1 MSATKRA
8 FPVEPWPGRAATEPR
23 DAAVMPL
30 SAAAPHIAV
39 ARPQIL
45 PAGPQLVPAAPPATE
60 NLPLA
65 PKVPVANP
73 QLMAAAPQMATAAQP
88 VPAEAHRPP
97 SLRVLPLLRSS
108 LPRQFVRVPTHAV
121 GVHPEQRQY
130 PRAKLKLP
138 LRLSAVGGVPEDH
151 PITLVMRNISS
162 TGVYFLCPKH
172 LAVGTKI
179 LLEVVL
185 VSKPMGLGSVIMT
198 TLAHVCRTEAAA
210 MPGWYGLAAHF
221 DDVQFDHDDDI
232 PSRFL
237 KP

>member
-8 FPVEPWPGRAATEPR
+8 FPVEAWPGKTAAEPR
-23 DAAVMPL
+23 DAA
-30 SAAAPHIAV
+30 AAPLIGAV
-39 ARPQIL
+39 PPQGL
-45 PAGPQLVPAAPPATE
+45 PAGPQPVSAAESVAE
-60 NLPLA
+60 RLPLR
-65 PKVPVANP
+65 PQVVVARQQP
-73 QLMAAAPQMATAAQP
+73 LAATTHMASAVQP
-88 VPAEAHRPP
+88 VLAGAYRTPA
-97 SLRVLPLLRSS
+97 LRVVPLLRSS

-121 GVHPEQRQY
+121 GVHPEHRQY

-138 LRLSAVGGVPEDH
+138 LRLSAVGGVLEDH

-172 LAVGTKI
+172 LAVGTRI

-198 TLAHVCRTEAAA
+198 TMAHVCRTESAA
-210 MPGWYGLAAHF
+210 MPGWYGLAACF
-221 DDVQFDHDDDI
+221 DDVQFDHDDNI

>member
-8 FPVEPWPGRAATEPR
+8 FTAEPWPGKTAAEPREAATK
-23 DAAVMPL
+23 
-30 SAAAPHIAV
+30 PHI
-39 ARPQIL
+39 
-45 PAGPQLVPAAPPATE
+45 VPAQAS
-60 NLPLA
+60 LA
-65 PKVPVANP
+65 A
-73 QLMAAAPQMATAAQP
+73 AAQP
-88 VPAEAHRPP
+88 VIAGSPRTPE
-97 SLRVLPLLRSS
+97 LRVVPLLRSS

-121 GVHPEQRQY
+121 GVHPEHRQY

-138 LRLSAVGGVPEDH
+138 LRLSAVGGVPEEH
-151 PITLVMRNISS
+151 PVSLVMRNISS

-172 LAVGTKI
+172 LDVGTRI
-179 LLEVVL
+179 MLEVVL

-210 MPGWYGLAAHF
+210 MPGWYGLAASF
-221 DDVQFDHDDDI
+221 DDVQFDHDDDL

>member
-8 FPVEPWPGRAATEPR
+8 IPAEPWPGKTVAEPR
-23 DAAVMPL
+23 EVVPKPRG
-30 SAAAPHIAV
+30 AAAKPLAV
-39 ARPQIL
+39 A
-45 PAGPQLVPAAPPATE
+45 AGAVAAI
-60 NLPLA
+60 
-65 PKVPVANP
+65 
-73 QLMAAAPQMATAAQP
+73 AAPQASAAKP
-88 VPAEAHRPP
+88 HLVNAALPAVTELPRTPA
-97 SLRVLPLLRSS
+97 LRVVPLLRSS
-108 LPRQFVRVPTHAV
+108 LPRRFVRVPTHAV

-138 LRLSAVGGVPEDH
+138 LRLSATGGVPEEH

-162 TGVYFLCPKH
+162 TGVYFLCPKY
-172 LAVGTKI
+172 LAVGTRI
-179 LLEVVL
+179 MLEVVL

-210 MPGWYGLAAHF
+210 MPGWYGLAACF
-221 DDVQFDHDDDI
+221 DDVQFDHDDDL

>member
-8 FPVEPWPGRAATEPR
+8 FPVEPWPGKTVAEPR
-23 DAAVMPL
+23 ETAL
-30 SAAAPHIAV
+30 K
-39 ARPQIL
+39 PQI
-45 PAGPQLVPAAPPATE
+45 VTE
-60 NLPLA
+60 LPLL
-65 PKVPVANP
+65 PR
-73 QLMAAAPQMATAAQP
+73 T
-88 VPAEAHRPP
+88 P
-97 SLRVLPLLRSS
+97 SLRVVPLLRSS

-121 GVHPEQRQY
+121 GAHPEQRQY
-130 PRAKLKLP
+130 PRANLKLP
-138 LRLSAVGGVPEDH
+138 LRLSAAGGVPEEH

-172 LAVGTKI
+172 LVVGTRI
-179 LLEVVL
+179 MLEVVL

-198 TLAHVCRTEAAA
+198 TLAHVCRTEGTA

-221 DDVQFDHDDDI
+221 DDVQFDHDDDV

>member
-8 FPVEPWPGRAATEPR
+8 FPVEPWPGKSAAEPR
-23 DAAVMPL
+23 E
-30 SAAAPHIAV
+30 AAARPCSVA
-39 ARPQIL
+39 ARPLVL
-45 PAGPQLVPAAPPATE
+45 PAGPQLLPPALPVAD
-60 NLPLA
+60 NLPR
-65 PKVPVANP
+65 
-73 QLMAAAPQMATAAQP
+73 T
-88 VPAEAHRPP
+88 PA
-97 SLRVLPLLRSS
+97 LRVVPLLRSS

-172 LAVGTKI
+172 LPVGTRI

-198 TLAHVCRTEAAA
+198 TMAHVCRIEPAA
-210 MPGWYGLAAHF
+210 MPGWYGLAACF
-221 DDVQFDHDDDI
+221 DDVQFDRDDGL
-232 PSRFL
+232 PSRFM

>member
-1 MSATKRA
+1 VS
-8 FPVEPWPGRAATEPR
+8 
-23 DAAVMPL
+23 L
-30 SAAAPHIAV
+30 
-39 ARPQIL
+39 PQ
-45 PAGPQLVPAAPPATE
+45 PAQPTVE
-60 NLPLA
+60 NLPR
-65 PKVPVANP
+65 
-73 QLMAAAPQMATAAQP
+73 T
-88 VPAEAHRPP
+88 PA
-97 SLRVLPLLRSS
+97 LRVVPLLRSS

-138 LRLSAVGGVPEDH
+138 LRLSAAGGVPEDH

-172 LAVGTKI
+172 LPVGTQI

-185 VSKPMGLGSVIMT
+185 VSKPMGMGSVVMT
-198 TLAHVCRTEAAA
+198 TKAHVCRTEAAA
-210 MPGWYGLAAHF
+210 MPGWYDLAACF

-232 PSRFL
+232 PSRFV

>member
-8 FPVEPWPGRAATEPR
+8 FPVEPWLGRTATEPR
-23 DAAVMPL
+23 E
-30 SAAAPHIAV
+30 AAPNPHV
-39 ARPQIL
+39 
-45 PAGPQLVPAAPPATE
+45 VPAA
-60 NLPLA
+60 LGI
-65 PKVPVANP
+65 
-73 QLMAAAPQMATAAQP
+73 AAAAQP
-88 VPAEAHRPP
+88 AVAEPPRKPA
-97 SLRVLPLLRSS
+97 LRVVPLLRSS

-172 LAVGTKI
+172 LAVGTRI

-185 VSKPMGLGSVIMT
+185 VSKPMGHGSVVMT

-210 MPGWYGLAAHF
+210 MPGWFGLAACF
-221 DDVQFDHDDDI
+221 DDVQFDHDDDM

>member
-8 FPVEPWPGRAATEPR
+8 FPVEPWPGKSAAEPR
-23 DAAVMPL
+23 DAAPKQCTV
-30 SAAAPHIAV
+30 A
-39 ARPQIL
+39 ARPL
-45 PAGPQLVPAAPPATE
+45 VLSAGPQLLPPTLPVAE
-60 NLPLA
+60 NLPR
-65 PKVPVANP
+65 
-73 QLMAAAPQMATAAQP
+73 T
-88 VPAEAHRPP
+88 PA
-97 SLRVLPLLRSS
+97 LRVVPLLRSS

-138 LRLSAVGGVPEDH
+138 LRLSAVSGVPEDH

-172 LAVGTKI
+172 LAVGTRV

-185 VSKPMGLGSVIMT
+185 VSKPMGCGSVVMT
-198 TLAHVCRTEAAA
+198 TMAHVCRTEAVA
-210 MPGWYGLAAHF
+210 MPGWYGLAACF
-221 DDVQFDHDDDI
+221 DDVQFDHDDGL

>member
-1 MSATKRA
+1 MNATKRA
-8 FPVEPWPGRAATEPR
+8 FLVEPWLSKTVAEPR
-23 DAAVMPL
+23 ETAAK
-30 SAAAPHIAV
+30 
-39 ARPQIL
+39 PQF
-45 PAGPQLVPAAPPATE
+45 VTE
-60 NLPLA
+60 LPL
-65 PKVPVANP
+65 PPR
-73 QLMAAAPQMATAAQP
+73 T
-88 VPAEAHRPP
+88 P
-97 SLRVLPLLRSS
+97 SLRVVPLLRSS

-162 TGVYFLCPKH
+162 TGAYFLCPQH
-172 LAVGTKI
+172 LMVGTRI

-185 VSKPMGLGSVIMT
+185 VSKPMGMGSVVMT
-198 TLAHVCRTEAAA
+198 TMAHVCRTEAAA
-210 MPGWYGLAAHF
+210 MPGWYGLAATF
-221 DDVQFDHDDDI
+221 DDVQFEHDDDL

>member
-8 FPVEPWPGRAATEPR
+8 FPVEPWPGKTVAEPR
-23 DAAVMPL
+23 DASRQPHAV
-30 SAAAPHIAV
+30 
-39 ARPQIL
+39 
-45 PAGPQLVPAAPPATE
+45 TE
-60 NLPLA
+60 LPL
-65 PKVPVANP
+65 PSR
-73 QLMAAAPQMATAAQP
+73 T
-88 VPAEAHRPP
+88 PA
-97 SLRVLPLLRSS
+97 LRVVPLLRSS

-138 LRLSAVGGVPEDH
+138 LRLSAVGGVPEEH

-172 LAVGTKI
+172 LAVGTRI

-185 VSKPMGLGSVIMT
+185 VSKPLGMGSVVMT
-198 TLAHVCRTEAAA
+198 TMAHLCRTEAAA
-210 MPGWYGLAAHF
+210 MPGWYGLAACF
-221 DDVQFDHDDDI
+221 DDVQFDHDDDL

>member
-8 FPVEPWPGRAATEPR
+8 FPVEPWPGKIVREPR
-23 DAAVMPL
+23 EAAPKPHVV
-30 SAAAPHIAV
+30 SAAP
-39 ARPQIL
+39 
-45 PAGPQLVPAAPPATE
+45 GFAAS
-60 NLPLA
+60 
-65 PKVPVANP
+65 
-73 QLMAAAPQMATAAQP
+73 AQP
-88 VPAEAHRPP
+88 AVVMHPAIADSPRKPA
-97 SLRVLPLLRSS
+97 LRVVPLLRSS

-172 LAVGTKI
+172 LAVGTRI
-179 LLEVVL
+179 MLEVVL
-185 VSKPMGLGSVIMT
+185 VSKPMGLGSVLMT
-198 TLAHVCRTEAAA
+198 TMAHVCRTEAAA
-210 MPGWYGLAAHF
+210 MPGWYGLAACF
-221 DDVQFDHDDDI
+221 DDVQFDHDDGM